1 MIRFDLPTTPVR
13 EGALANRILVV
24 DDEQNIRTVL
34 RALLARDGHEVVT
47 AADGA
52 EAIAHLER
60 GGFQAVLTDLRMPG
74 TDGMTLLR
82 HATAAWPGLP
92 VVILTAHGTVDT
104 AVEAIK
110 RGAFDYLTKPF
121 DHAEIRQVMDKAL
134 ATEAAKERS
143 RVGGVTVEEEPT
155 DDPLAG
161 IVGETEAM
169 HQMFALMR
177 KVAPSPTTLLI
188 RGESGTG
195 KELIATAIHELS
207 DRADGSLIK
216 LNCTAI
222 PENLFESELFGHER
236 GAFTGAV
243 ASKPGRFE
251 LASGGTLFLDEVGEL
266 PKEMQVKLL
275 RVLQERSFERVGGI
289 RSIEVDVRL
298 IAATNVDLERLVES
312 GEFRDDLYYRLNVVP
327 ITLPPLRER
336 AEDIPR
342 LMAHFLDKF
351 NHKLGRQVREVA
363 PAAMRTLMRYAW
375 PGNIRELE
383 NLMERVI
390 LLLDGDVVGAGD
402 LPQELFGEGGRA
414 GESGRHRGLAE
425 ELPIDAG
432 ESLKEIVRVHTEE
445 LERDLIE
452 RALEAEG
459 WNVTHTAQRLGISRK
474 GLQLKMKDYGLRRNG
489 PE

>member
-1 MIRFDLPTTPVR
+1 
-13 EGALANRILVV
+13 LAKKILVV

-52 EAIAHLER
+52 EAVALLGR
-60 GGFQAVLTDLRMPG
+60 GGFRAVLTDLRMPVM
-74 TDGMTLLR
+74 DGMALLKR
-82 HATAAWPGLP
+82 CTASWPGLP

-121 DHAEIRQVMDKAL
+121 DHAEIRLVMDKAL

-143 RVGGVTVEEEPT
+143 RVGGATVEEEPAH
-155 DDPLAG
+155 DPLAG
-161 IVGETEAM
+161 IVGRTEAM
-169 HQMFALMR
+169 REMFALMR

-207 DRADGSLIK
+207 DRAGGPLIK

-236 GAFTGAV
+236 GSFTGAV
-243 ASKPGRFE
+243 AAKPGRFE

-275 RVLQERSFERVGGI
+275 RVLQERSFERVGGV

-298 IAATNVDLERLVES
+298 IAATNVDLEALVER
-312 GEFRDDLYYRLNVVP
+312 GAFREDLYYRLNVVP

-336 AEDIPR
+336 DEDIPR
-342 LMAHFLDKF
+342 LLEHFLDKF
-351 NHKLGRQVREVA
+351 NRKLGREVREVT
-363 PAAMRTLMRYAW
+363 PAALRALGRYHW

-390 LLLDGDVVGAGD
+390 LLLDGDVIREAD
-402 LPQELFGEGGRA
+402 LPVELFGEGGRA
-414 GESGRHRGLAE
+414 TESGRHRGLVE
-425 ELPIDAG
+425 ELPGDGG
-432 ESLKEIVRVHTEE
+432 EALKEIVRVHTEE
-445 LERDLIE
+445 LERDLIV

-474 GLQLKMKDYGLRRNG
+474 GLQLKMKDYGLRRDKG
-489 PE
+489 D